1 MIYTMSKIKDVV
13 IDQMN
18 LDREIEEAVRKHCG
32 KGDGSYGPLFCAM
45 GDSFIAGANWMKGK
59 MYSESEVISLLQKYR
74 YDLSTA
80 LTPWVGDT
88 TPNWFTQKKKL

>member
-1 MIYTMSKIKDVV
+1 MSKIKDVV

-18 LDREIEEAVRKHCG
+18 LDREIEEAAAEYVKHDH
-32 KGDGSYGPLFCAM
+32 DGYSPCDAPSLCFE
-45 GDSFIAGANWMKGK
+45 DGAKWMKSK

-88 TPNWFTQKKKL
+88 TPNWFTQNKKL